1 MASFALES
9 CSRLHIRLHTIIL
22 SYGLGQDEE
31 DPSPLTV
38 ITIKTARTLA
48 WKNKRILKKLE
59 VNVKPSLR
67 ESAPL
72 VSNVWLYTATEVMKK
87 VMFTF
92 RNIFMLRALTNQL
105 TSGLH

>member
-9 CSRLHIRLHTIIL
+9 CRRLHIRLHTIIL

-38 ITIKTARTLA
+38 ITIKTVRTLA

-59 VNVKPSLR
+59 VNVKPSLC

-72 VSNVWLYTATEVMKK
+72 VSNVWLYTAAEVMKK

-92 RNIFMLRALTNQL
+92 RNIFMLRALSNQL
-105 TSGLH
+105 TPGLH